1 MALEYDQIKQG
12 LMQAIP
18 FNRHVGLAYES
29 VGHGTAT
36 VTLSDRTEVQNHVGS
51 LHAGALFTAGEA
63 ASGGAFAGAFGERMG
78 ELTAL
83 AERAEIDY
91 RKIARGTVTVEGR
104 FGEDVDAL
112 LEKLE
117 QERRVRF
124 PVEVEMTNGG
134 GETVAT
140 MTVQWYVRRNDNAS

>member
-18 FNRHVGLAYES
+18 FNRHVGLSFDS

-36 VTLSDRTEVQNHVGS
+36 VKLSDRTDVQNHVGS

-78 ELTAL
+78 DLTAL
-83 AERAEIDY
+83 AERAEISY
-91 RKIARGTVTVEGR
+91 TKIARGTVTVEGR
-104 FGEDVDAL
+104 FGQDVDEL
-112 LEKLE
+112 LVKLDDE
-117 QERRVRF
+117 GKVRF
-124 PVEVEMTNGG
+124 PVEVEMTNGAG
-134 GETVAT
+134 DTVAT
-140 MTVQWYVRRNDNAS
+140 MTVHWYVRRNEG